1 MSAPPTNPSTR
12 ENHPTSVA
20 ERERF
25 FSGGRPHLL
34 MAGRRDSGEG
44 QELSSCRGDREET
57 IGLNTV

>member
-20 ERERF
+20 EKERF
-25 FSGGRPHLL
+25 SSGGRPHLL
-34 MAGRRDSGEG
+34 MVGRRDAGEG
-44 QELSSCRGDREET
+44 QEPSSCRGDREET